1 MLNKEVVEEEDDWT
15 DASKDNLS
23 ILKRRKFANTYL
35 NDGCDYKSS
44 ENNEVEEEKQVFT
57 EWDKGIDPFLPTE
70 LDGAEDSAYN
80 FE

>member
-1 MLNKEVVEEEDDWT
+1 MLNREVIEEEDDWT

-23 ILKRRKFANTYL
+23 ILKRKKFANTYL
-35 NDGCDYKSS
+35 NDWMDYKSS

-57 EWDKGIDPFLPTE
+57 EREGQDPYIPTE
-70 LDGAEDSAYN
+70 LDGAEDTVYN